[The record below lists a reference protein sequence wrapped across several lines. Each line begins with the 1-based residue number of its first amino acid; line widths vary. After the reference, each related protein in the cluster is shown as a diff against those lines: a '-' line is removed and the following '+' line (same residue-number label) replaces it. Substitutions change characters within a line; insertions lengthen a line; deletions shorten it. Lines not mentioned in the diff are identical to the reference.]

1 MPRASSALALLVE
14 AGETLMAAANPLD
27 VLDSLAKAS
36 AYLGARCTISIS
48 ADETIMAEESLHS
61 GSALAAASSAD

>member
-1 MPRASSALALLVE
+1 
-14 AGETLMAAANPLD
+14 MAAANPLD